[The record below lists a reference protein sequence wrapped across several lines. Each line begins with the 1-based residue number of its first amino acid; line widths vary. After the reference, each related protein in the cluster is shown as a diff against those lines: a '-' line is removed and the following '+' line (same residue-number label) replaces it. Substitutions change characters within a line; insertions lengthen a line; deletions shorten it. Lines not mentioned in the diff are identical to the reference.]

1 MTHSIKTRARAILG
15 ILLQYP
21 IRQLLM
27 TVLALLLASALG
39 VALFC
44 ARALVTQRLDYIF
57 LVWNLILAW
66 SPLFFSGS
74 AALVY
79 LWRGH
84 KSFAFIGCAILWLLF
99 LPNAPYIVTDFVHL
113 RPRPPVPLWLD
124 IFLIMSFAG
133 TGLLLGFVSLNIMH
147 RIAAH
152 AYGWRTGWAFTA
164 GALALCGFGL
174 YLGRFIRLNSWELLL
189 SPFYL
194 VGKVIDA
201 TTRLA
206 GDFRS
211 QTFVLIAFAFL
222 LGSYL
227 LLYAL
232 TQFQITPAKICQS
245 CGNDR
250 QSADV

>member
-113 RPRPPVPLWLD
+113 RPRPPDSGQPD
-124 IFLIMSFAG
+124 RS
-133 TGLLLGFVSLNIMH
+133 NIH
-147 RIAAH
+147 H
-152 AYGWRTGWAFTA
+152 YG
-164 GALALCGFGL
+164 
-174 YLGRFIRLNSWELLL
+174 
-189 SPFYL
+189 
-194 VGKVIDA
+194 
-201 TTRLA
+201 
-206 GDFRS
+206 GDHHWS
-211 QTFVLIAFAFL
+211 NAQKQW
-222 LGSYL
+222 S
-227 LLYAL
+227 YAL
-232 TQFQITPAKICQS
+232 
-245 CGNDR
+245 R
-250 QSADV
+250 

>member
-1 MTHSIKTRARAILG
+1 MTHSIKTRARAILA

-66 SPLFFSGS
+66 SPLFFSGA

-174 YLGRFIRLNSWELLL
+174 YLAACRTYVHVLNSKPEDSFYGVLILGGIDWTLQNRSFNVDGIL
-189 SPFYL
+189 SPT
-194 VGKVIDA
+194 D
-201 TTRLA
+201 
-206 GDFRS
+206 
-211 QTFVLIAFAFL
+211 
-222 LGSYL
+222 
-227 LLYAL
+227 
-232 TQFQITPAKICQS
+232 C
-245 CGNDR
+245 
-250 QSADV
+250 